1 MRFRVAAIIFVF
13 SCLSVGSASALE
25 PAHSESIIKEMMGR
39 VGTGRP
45 VFTGPR
51 VQGRQQVHDTAG
63 AVPRVTSGGV
73 RSVPAASAPNAAQK
87 ARIDTGAAGLRS
99 SQTASPRPLAPRDKA
114 VERPNGGANG
124 LPAGLRG
131 ILASPPQGP
140 RKASAV
146 AADPKVRAK
155 ALFCMDSS
163 SNKVLLAHNVCEP
176 LPIASITKLLTAM
189 TVIDEMN
196 LETVLEVP
204 SDVREIPPHRVGL
217 RPGDLLTVRD
227 LLHGL
232 LIESGNDCAEVLAR
246 AYPKGGWHGFMR
258 AMERK
263 AAEVGATKTTI
274 YTPSGLDMNLTLGR
288 RNGRT
293 LAAKKPNVASAEDVA
308 AIARH
313 AFSYP
318 LIRKI
323 SGTKSY
329 TARTRNEKSR
339 DYVLRSNDRLLDR
352 SLPVEGAKTGYTN
365 LAGRCIVALFKDAKT
380 AKDYVVVVLN
390 SPHHFKAAEK
400 IYHWACKAF

>member
-1 MRFRVAAIIFVF
+1 
-13 SCLSVGSASALE
+13 
-25 PAHSESIIKEMMGR
+25 
-39 VGTGRP
+39 
-45 VFTGPR
+45 
-51 VQGRQQVHDTAG
+51 
-63 AVPRVTSGGV
+63 
-73 RSVPAASAPNAAQK
+73 
-87 ARIDTGAAGLRS
+87 
-99 SQTASPRPLAPRDKA
+99 
-114 VERPNGGANG
+114 
-124 LPAGLRG
+124 
-131 ILASPPQGP
+131 
-140 RKASAV
+140 
-146 AADPKVRAK
+146 
-155 ALFCMDSS
+155 
-163 SNKVLLAHNVCEP
+163 
-176 LPIASITKLLTAM
+176 M

-204 SDVREIPPHRVGL
+204 DDVREIPPHRVGL

-246 AYPKGGWHGFMR
+246 AYPKGGWNGFMR

-263 AAEVGATKTTI
+263 AAQVGATKTTI
-274 YTPSGLDMNLTLGR
+274 YTPSGLDMNVNLGR
-288 RNGRT
+288 RNGRA
-293 LAAKKPNVASAEDVA
+293 LASKKPNVASAEDVA

-329 TARTRNEKSR
+329 TARTRNEKPR
-339 DYVLRSNDRLLDR
+339 EYVLRSNDRLLDR

-390 SPHHFKAAEK
+390 SPQHFKAAEK
-400 IYHWACKAF
+400 IYHWACKTF